1 MTNNINAL
9 LEKLKKVSAKGK
21 GQWTACCPAHED
33 RSPSLAIREVPD
45 GRILLK
51 CFAGCAAAD
60 VMHSVGMTLSDLF
73 PDGEKHE
80 FKPFAFAQAE
90 RRKEEK
96 AKEDI
101 REAELVIA
109 MGDAMRERGE
119 KLSQADLDREMQ
131 AFKTLKGLL

>member
-1 MTNNINAL
+1 MTNNINTL
-9 LEKLKKVSAKGK
+9 LEKLKKVSSKGK

-33 RSPSLAIREVPD
+33 RSPSLAIKEVPD

-51 CFAGCAAAD
+51 CFAGCGASD
-60 VMHSVGMTLSDLF
+60 VMQAVGMTLSDLF

-80 FKPFAFAQAE
+80 FRPFAFAQVE
-90 RRKEEK
+90 RRQQEK

-109 MGDAMRERGE
+109 LGDAMRERGE